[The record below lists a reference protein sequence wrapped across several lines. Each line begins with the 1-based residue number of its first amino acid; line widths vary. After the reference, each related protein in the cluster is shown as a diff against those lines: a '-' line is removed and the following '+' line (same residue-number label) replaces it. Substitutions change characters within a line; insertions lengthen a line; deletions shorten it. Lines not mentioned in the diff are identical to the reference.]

1 MVARLRHI
9 QALSWRVEMLCST
22 REQVQLF
29 YTKGFF
35 STTLG
40 ILEQGIL
47 NAAKVECATDLMEAT
62 ILTDSQARM
71 HTKHTRR
78 DQSV

>member
-9 QALSWRVEMLCST
+9 QALCGSMELLCST

-29 YTKGFF
+29 YTNGFF

-62 ILTDSQARM
+62 TLTDSQARM
-71 HTKHTRR
+71 HTKHT
-78 DQSV
+78 SGWKVE

>member
-9 QALSWRVEMLCST
+9 QALCGSVELLCST
-22 REQVQLF
+22 RE
-29 YTKGFF
+29 
-35 STTLG
+35 TLG